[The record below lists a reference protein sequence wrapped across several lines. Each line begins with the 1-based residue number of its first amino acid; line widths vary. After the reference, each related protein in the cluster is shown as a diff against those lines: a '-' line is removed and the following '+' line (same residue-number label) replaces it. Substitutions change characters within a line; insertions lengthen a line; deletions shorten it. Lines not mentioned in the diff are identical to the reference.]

1 MGAMNLDEIEANL
14 LATSDSSNE
23 CVLDLLDP
31 FESDLLGCDKRF
43 GVRDRARSLNY
54 GGVRIPLKARKPRL
68 TLLWPTILLR
78 TCCAL

>member
-1 MGAMNLDEIEANL
+1 VGAMNLDEIEANL

-31 FESDLLGCDKRF
+31 FESDLLGCDERV
-43 GVRDRARSLNY
+43 GVWDWARSLNY
-54 GGVRIPLKARKPRL
+54 GGVRIPLKLRKPRL
-68 TLLWPTILLR
+68 TILRPAILLR